1 MAPRHPVF
9 GAPCWASLLARD
21 LTDTQ
26 NFYGAVL
33 GWTFRPAKLG
43 DQFVVAETDG
53 VPVASIGALAP
64 ALQVAVAWTPYFVV
78 GDVDATASRIR
89 ERSATVAVGPLAF
102 EMGRAALAADR
113 DGAVFGFWEGDPLPD
128 ATVRLG
134 VPPFRLELR
143 TYDAIGSAI
152 FYGEVLDWAD
162 DGPGAMDVSYE
173 KDQVVLRTG
182 RGSGPVVARIG
193 SGGIEAAADPH
204 LRPRWHVSFS
214 VDGVKAVRAAAET
227 AEELGG
233 AVIAAE
239 ETAYEDGDG
248 AGAGEQVTLRDP
260 DGGLFTLTGR

>member
-9 GAPCWASLLARD
+9 GEPCWVSLLARD
-21 LTDTQ
+21 LADTQ

-33 GWTFRPAKLG
+33 GWTFRPTEPG

-64 ALQVAVAWTPYFVV
+64 TLQVAVTWMPYFVV
-78 GDVDATASRIR
+78 DDVDATASRIR

-113 DGAVFGFWEGDPLPD
+113 DGAVFGFWEGEPLPD
-128 ATVRLG
+128 ATVELG

-143 TYDAIGSAI
+143 TYDAIASAI

-162 DGPGAMDVSYE
+162 DGSGGIDISYE
-173 KDQVVLRTG
+173 KDHVVLRTG
-182 RGSGPVVARIG
+182 QRPGNVLARIS
-193 SGGIEAAADPH
+193 SGGVEAAMDPH
-204 LRPRWHVSFS
+204 LRPRWHVSFPM
-214 VDGVKAVRAAAET
+214 DGVKEVRTAAET
-227 AEELGG
+227 AEEMGG
-233 AVIAAE
+233 LVMAPAD
-239 ETAYEDGDG
+239 TASDE
-248 AGAGEQVTLRDP
+248 GEQVTLRDP

>member
-21 LTDTQ
+21 LADTQ
-26 NFYGAVL
+26 DFYGAVL

-64 ALQVAVAWTPYFVV
+64 TLQVAVAWTPYFVV
-78 GDVDATASRIR
+78 SDVDATASRIR

-113 DGAVFGFWEGDPLPD
+113 DGAVFGFWEGEPLPD
-128 ATVRLG
+128 ASPKLG
-134 VPPFRLELR
+134 GPAFRLELR
-143 TYDAIGSAI
+143 TYDAIASAI

-162 DGPGAMDVSYE
+162 DGLGGGIDVSYE
-173 KDQVVLRTG
+173 KDHVVLRTG
-182 RGSGPVVARIG
+182 RGSGHVVARIG
-193 SGGIEAAADPH
+193 SGGIEAATNPH
-204 LRPRWHVSFS
+204 LRPRWHVSFA

-227 AEELGG
+227 AESMGG
-233 AVIAAE
+233 AVVAARD
-239 ETAYEDGDG
+239 AGYED
-248 AGAGEQVTLRDP
+248 GEQVTLRDP
-260 DGGLFTLTGR
+260 DGGLFTLTDR